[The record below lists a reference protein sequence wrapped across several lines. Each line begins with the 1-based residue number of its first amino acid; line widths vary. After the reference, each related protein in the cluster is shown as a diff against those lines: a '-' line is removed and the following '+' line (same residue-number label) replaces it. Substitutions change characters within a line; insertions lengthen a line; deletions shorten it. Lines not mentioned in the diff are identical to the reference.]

1 MIINCPKCNVEF
13 DNYSKWGV
21 KKFCSR
27 KCSNSRNFSAE
38 TNELKRI
45 KSKEW
50 HANNVSPCKGKPGW
64 KPTEEQKKQKSET
77 IKQLWIDRGH
87 VPKTREECLAKNKA
101 TVMRYRARKL
111 KATPEHANT
120 KLINEIY
127 RHCPKGYEVDH
138 IIALAEGGL
147 HHEDN
152 LQYLPALVNRKKN
165 RTQNYDR
172 SKIIKWQDILK
183 GTICQN
189 YQTHFERH

>member
-1 MIINCPKCNVEF
+1 
-13 DNYSKWGV
+13 
-21 KKFCSR
+21 
-27 KCSNSRNFSAE
+27 
-38 TNELKRI
+38 
-45 KSKEW
+45 
-50 HANNVSPCKGKPGW
+50 
-64 KPTEEQKKQKSET
+64 
-77 IKQLWIDRGH
+77 
-87 VPKTREECLAKNKA
+87 
-101 TVMRYRARKL
+101 MRYRARKL
-111 KATPEHANT
+111 KATPENANT

-189 YQTHFERH
+189 YQTHSNRH